1 MTPFP
6 EVVLKKFKRKHI
18 AHYFFPVG
26 YFFFLYMN
34 LFFFFF
40 SFIFTNH
47 ANLNPF
53 VLLLPHCQGKEPAAR
68 ILTALV
74 KNYEE
79 NSLLEI

>member
-26 YFFFLYMN
+26 YFFFFLHES
-34 LFFFFF
+34 FF

-53 VLLLPHCQGKEPAAR
+53 VLLLPQRQGKELAAR

-74 KNYEE
+74 KNCEK
-79 NSLLEI
+79 NSLSEI